1 MIAIDLMHQ
10 MTGLAQVNIWA
21 DIHQGLFWQMHW
33 DWSHLAQ
40 HFDTDVFAATRGWFN
55 NFLKTG
61 QIWTLV
67 IGFVLGFI
75 LRGMTS
81 YG

>member
-1 MIAIDLMHQ
+1 MMTIDLMQQ
-10 MTGLAQVNIWA
+10 MTGLVEVNTWA
-21 DIHQGLFWQMHW
+21 DLHQGLLWQLHW
-33 DWSHLAQ
+33 DWNHLAQ
-40 HFDTDVFAATRGWFN
+40 FNTDVFAATRGWFD

-61 QIWTLV
+61 QVWALI
-67 IGFVLGFI
+67 IGLVLGFM

>member
-1 MIAIDLMHQ
+1 MIAIDLMQQ
-10 MTGLAQVNIWA
+10 MTGLAEVNIWA
-21 DIHQGLFWQMHW
+21 DLHQGLLWQLHG

-40 HFDTDVFAATRGWFN
+40 HFNTDVFAATRGWFDS
-55 NFLKTG
+55 FLKTG
-61 QIWTLV
+61 QVWALI
-67 IGFVLGFI
+67 IGLVLGFV

>member
-1 MIAIDLMHQ
+1 MIDLMQHL
-10 MTGLAQVNIWA
+10 MELAPVDMWMDMWTG
-21 DIHQGLFWQMHW
+21 QGLFWHLHW
-33 DWSHLAQ
+33 DWSQLAQ
-40 HFDTDVFAATRGWFN
+40 FNTDVFAPTRGWFD

-61 QIWTLV
+61 QVWALI
-67 IGFVLGFI
+67 IGFVLGFV

>member
-1 MIAIDLMHQ
+1 MIAIDLMQHL
-10 MTGLAQVNIWA
+10 TGLAEVNIWA
-21 DIHQGLFWQMHW
+21 DLRQGLLWQMHW

-40 HFDTDVFAATRGWFN
+40 QFNTDVFAATRGWFDS
-55 NFLKTG
+55 FLKTG
-61 QIWTLV
+61 QVWALV

-75 LRGMTS
+75 FRGMAS

>member
-1 MIAIDLMHQ
+1 MIAIDLMQQ
-10 MTGLAQVNIWA
+10 MTELVEMNIWA
-21 DIHQGLFWQMHW
+21 DLHQGLLCQLHW

-40 HFDTDVFAATRGWFN
+40 FNTDVFAPTRGWFN

-61 QIWTLV
+61 QVWALV

-75 LRGMTS
+75 FRGMTS

>member
-1 MIAIDLMHQ
+1 MIAIDLMQ
-10 MTGLAQVNIWA
+10 QITGLAEVNIWA
-21 DIHQGLFWQMHW
+21 DLHQGLLSQLHW

-40 HFDTDVFAATRGWFN
+40 FNTDVFAATRGWFN

-61 QIWTLV
+61 QVWALIL
-67 IGFVLGFI
+67 GFVLGFI
-75 LRGMTS
+75 FRGMTS